1 MKRCFSA
8 FLLALSLSACAGLA
22 DSSRGSTAIP
32 PDDAATPS
40 QDYGL
45 RDATRDYPY
54 NPAQY

>member
-1 MKRCFSA
+1 MKTIVTA
-8 FLLALSLSACAGLA
+8 ALLALSLSACAGLA
-22 DSSRGSTAIP
+22 GSSRGSTATP
-32 PDDAATPS
+32 SNSAATPS